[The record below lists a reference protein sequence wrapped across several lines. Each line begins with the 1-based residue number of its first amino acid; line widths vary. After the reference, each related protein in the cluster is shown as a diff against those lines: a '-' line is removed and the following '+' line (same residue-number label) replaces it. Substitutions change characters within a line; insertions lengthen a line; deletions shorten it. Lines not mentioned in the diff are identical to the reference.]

1 MVLMHQ
7 RRIEKYSVYLNIN
20 KEAPLSRCLFV
31 IVHRRSLYVINLNRR
46 NQMVYRSSLR

>member
-20 KEAPLSRCLFV
+20 KGAVTKQPLNTRKAVS
-31 IVHRRSLYVINLNRR
+31 
-46 NQMVYRSSLR
+46 